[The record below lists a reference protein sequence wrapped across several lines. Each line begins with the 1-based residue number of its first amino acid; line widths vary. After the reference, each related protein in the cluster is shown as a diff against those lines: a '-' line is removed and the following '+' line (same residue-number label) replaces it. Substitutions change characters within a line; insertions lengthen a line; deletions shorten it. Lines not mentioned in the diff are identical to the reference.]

1 LAELSTDDLRQ
12 ALEFVRQVQAAPD
25 LDAYSRSVLRIRE
38 LVPCDLIAYQEVDM
52 ATGETFGAWD
62 PEEQAFPGI
71 AEVFARYAHEHPVI
85 RHHQAS
91 DGSPTAI
98 SDLISADELHGL
110 DLYREVFARVGAED
124 QLSFALPSP
133 PGKAIGVAMNR
144 GQRGFSDRDRELI
157 ELVRPHLIQAFLDAR
172 LREDLDPLGEPNL
185 RELGLTRREAE
196 VARLLVQGRSAGQ
209 IAQDL
214 SISVHTARNHIA
226 HAYEK
231 LGVRNR
237 AAAVAALLQRP
248 SSVVRDGSD

>member
-1 LAELSTDDLRQ
+1 LAKLSTDELRQ

-25 LDAYSRSVLRIRE
+25 FDAYSRAVLRIRE

-52 ATGETFGAWD
+52 ATGETVGAWD
-62 PEEQAFPGI
+62 PEEPFPGI

-85 RHHQAS
+85 RHHETS

-98 SDLISADELHGL
+98 SDLVSAEELHAL

-133 PGKAIGVAMNR
+133 AGKMIGVAMNR
-144 GQRGFSDRDRELI
+144 GERGFSDHDRELI

-172 LREDLDPLGEPNL
+172 MREDLDPLGEPNL
-185 RELGLTRREAE
+185 RALGLTSREAE
-196 VARLLVQGRSAGQ
+196 VARLLVQGRSADQ
-209 IAQDL
+209 IADDL

-248 SSVVRDGSD
+248 ASVVRDGIG